1 MGRISAPFGIQGWI
15 KLKTFTEFADGL
27 AGHDRW
33 WIGSAQD
40 WKPYVLEEFAAR
52 PAATVAKLQGVED
65 RNGAEALR
73 GLEVAVS
80 RADLGDAGPG
90 SIYWLDLMGLDV
102 VSLAGEP
109 LGKVD
114 GLFETGETSVLVV
127 KGERERMIPFV
138 PQYVKGVDREAKR
151 ITVDWEAGYDT

>member
-15 KLKTFTEFADGL
+15 KIKTFTESADGL
-27 AGHDRW
+27 ADHDRW
-33 WIGSAQD
+33 WIGSGQD
-40 WKPYVLEEFAAR
+40 WKPYAMQEFAAR
-52 PAATVAKLQGVED
+52 PAATVAKLEGVDD
-65 RNGAEALR
+65 RNAAEALR

-80 RADLGDAGPG
+80 REALGPAEPG
-90 SIYWLDLMGLDV
+90 SIYWIDLVGLEV
-102 VSLAGEP
+102 RTVSGEA
-109 LGKVD
+109 LGKVE

>member
-1 MGRISAPFGIQGWI
+1 MARISAPFGIQGWV
-15 KLKTFTEFADGL
+15 KLKTFTDLPDGL
-27 AGHDRW
+27 ADHDRW
-33 WIGSAQD
+33 WIGSGQD
-40 WKPYVLEEFAAR
+40 WKAYSLQEFAAR
-52 PAATVAKLQGVED
+52 PAATVAKLEGVDD
-65 RNGAEALR
+65 RNGAETLR

-80 RADLGDAGPG
+80 REELGDAQPG
-90 SIYWLDLMGLDV
+90 SIYWIDLVGLDV
-102 VSLAGEP
+102 VSLSGEA

-151 ITVDWEAGYDT
+151 ITVDWEAGYDA

>member
-15 KLKTFTEFADGL
+15 KIKTFTESADGL
-27 AGHDRW
+27 ADHDRW
-33 WIGSAQD
+33 WIGSGEE
-40 WKPYVLEEFAAR
+40 WKPYTMQEFAAR
-52 PAATVAKLQGVED
+52 PAATVAKLEGVDD
-65 RNGAEALR
+65 RNAAEALR

-80 RADLGDAGPG
+80 REALGPAEPG
-90 SIYWLDLMGLDV
+90 SIYWIDLVGLEV
-102 VSLAGEP
+102 RTVSGEA
-109 LGKVD
+109 LGKVE